1 MEAIKLLYKKE
12 LLKLKNKLLLLQAHT
27 IKKNFKKD
35 YQSLLEELVFSK
47 LEVDLKY
54 KLDKLKI
61 EYKMLFVQLELLFK
75 KESLLEEVVLY
86 FMHHEHLKISKVKT
100 LNKILVSKLSRKPL
114 LFHVKQLLTML
125 DFKELMLYRKFYQA
139 LTNLSDLMPVKGNSQ
154 T

>member
-1 MEAIKLLYKKE
+1 
-12 LLKLKNKLLLLQAHT
+12 
-27 IKKNFKKD
+27 
-35 YQSLLEELVFSK
+35 LEELVFSK

-139 LTNLSDLMPVKGNSQ
+139 LTNLSDSMPVRGNSQ

>member
-1 MEAIKLLYKKE
+1 
-12 LLKLKNKLLLLQAHT
+12 
-27 IKKNFKKD
+27 
-35 YQSLLEELVFSK
+35 LEELVFSK

-125 DFKELMLYRKFYQA
+125 DFKELMLYRKFLSSSDKSFGFDA
-139 LTNLSDLMPVKGNSQ
+139 SKGEFTNLISNGIIDPKKVVRVALEDAASVSGLMSTTECMIVDKK
-154 T
+154 